1 MINKGFLSETITISH
16 HKVFKQNALIL
27 VWMISR
33 VPDEVKK
40 WLTVQICEILQGLF
54 AIDQRTTT
62 DCTLILLFKRQK
74 KFYSW

>member
-16 HKVFKQNALIL
+16 QQNALIL

-33 VPDEVKK
+33 VLDEVKK